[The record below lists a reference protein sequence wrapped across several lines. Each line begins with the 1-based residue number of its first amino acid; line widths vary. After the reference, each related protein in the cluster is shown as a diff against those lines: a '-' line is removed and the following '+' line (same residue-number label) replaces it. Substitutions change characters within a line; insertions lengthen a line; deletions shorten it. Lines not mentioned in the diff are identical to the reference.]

1 MKLDS
6 VFVMYE
12 SLAQYNKTIY
22 CGPSTICYHGKDST
36 PAAAQ
41 RAELTS
47 VLSTSLYQILL
58 WCKLQEVLGHL
69 YSDIK

>member
-12 SLAQYNKTIY
+12 SLVQYNKKTY
-22 CGPSTICYHGKDST
+22 CGPTICYHGKDSKSAT
-36 PAAAQ
+36 AQ

-47 VLSTSLYQILL
+47 VFSTSLY
-58 WCKLQEVLGHL
+58 
-69 YSDIK
+69 